1 MSDVV
6 IVGAGVIGT
15 STAYALLQRGVT
27 DITILER
34 HTVAAGGTAKSAGIV
49 RCHYGVT
56 SVAAL
61 ALASLEFFEN
71 AEEILG
77 ADIGFE
83 QVGYLVGVGAENREP
98 FTASVKHQQS
108 LGVPTEF
115 IDHDAVRE
123 LWPTAFLDDFDTFCW
138 EPRGGYGDGYATA
151 QGFAAYLRDHGVTI
165 RQGAEV
171 AEILTEGT
179 KATGVKLT
187 DGEIVP
193 AGTVILAGGPWVP
206 ALTTPLGIDVPIA
219 PALVEEV
226 LINPGMDLGAPP
238 VFSDLVS
245 KQYVHMRKGE
255 LLFGNSAGERPLRPV
270 SNLDDYSGHATN
282 ESVEL
287 VAEKAVHRFPG
298 IENPQVATTYTG
310 VIDSTPDQNYII
322 SGTDYE
328 GLFLETGM
336 SGHGFKTSPAIG
348 RLAAELILDGD
359 TTIPN
364 VTASDFRLSRFAEGD
379 LLTSPFHYVGTT
391 GIR

>member
-1 MSDVV
+1 MSDIV
-6 IVGAGVIGT
+6 IVGAGVIGV

-34 HTVAAGGTAKSAGIV
+34 NTVASGGTAKSSAIV

-61 ALASLEFFEN
+61 ALASLDFLEN
-71 AEEILG
+71 AKEILG

-83 QVGYLVGVGAENREP
+83 QVGYVVGVGPENVEP
-98 FTASVKHQQS
+98 FTASVKHQQA

-115 IDHDAVRE
+115 IDRDAVQE
-123 LWPTAFLDDFDTFCW
+123 LWPVANLDDFAAYCW

-151 QGFAAYLRDHGVTI
+151 QAFAAYLRDHGVTV

-179 KATGVKLT
+179 KATGVKLA
-187 DGEIVP
+187 DGETVP

-206 ALTTPLGIDVPIA
+206 ALTTPLGIDVPID
-219 PALVEEV
+219 PILIEQV

-238 VFSDLVS
+238 VFSDMVS
-245 KQYVHMRKGE
+245 MQYVHMRKGE
-255 LLFGNSAGERPLRPV
+255 LLFGNSDASRLIKSV
-270 SNLDDYSGHATN
+270 SNLDDYPGHASH
-282 ESVEL
+282 EALEL

-298 IENPQVATTYTG
+298 IENPEVATTYTG
-310 VIDSTPDQNYII
+310 VFDRTPDENYII
-322 SGTDYE
+322 SGTDYD

-379 LLTSPFHYVGTT
+379 LLTSPFPYKGAS

>member
-34 HTVAAGGTAKSAGIV
+34 NTVAAGGTGKSAGIV

-71 AEEILG
+71 AKEILG

-123 LWPTAFLDDFDTFCW
+123 LWPTAYLDDFDTFCW

-171 AEILTEGT
+171 VEVLTEGT
-179 KATGVKLT
+179 RATGVKLA

-206 ALTTPLGIDVPIA
+206 ALTTPLGIDVPID
-219 PALVEEV
+219 PILNEQV
-226 LINPGMDLGAPP
+226 LINPGMNLGASP

-245 KQYVHMRKGE
+245 RQDVQMRKGE
-255 LLFGNSAGERPLRPV
+255 LLFGYSDASRLIKSV
-270 SNLDDYSGHATN
+270 SNLDDYPGHASH
-282 ESVEL
+282 EALEA

-298 IENPQVATTYTG
+298 IENPQVVSTFTG
-310 VIDSTPDQNYII
+310 VFDSTPDQNYII
-322 SGTDYE
+322 SGTDYD

-348 RLAAELILDGD
+348 KLAAELILDGD

-379 LLTSPFHYVGTT
+379 LLTSPFPYKGAS